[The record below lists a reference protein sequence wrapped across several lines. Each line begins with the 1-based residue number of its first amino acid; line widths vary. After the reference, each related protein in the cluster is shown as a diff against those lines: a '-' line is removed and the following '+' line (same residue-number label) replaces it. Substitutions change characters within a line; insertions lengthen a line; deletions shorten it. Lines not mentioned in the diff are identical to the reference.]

1 MNSRPQYVDMPVPDS
16 RAESE
21 ARARQLQLTKP
32 PGSLGRLEEL
42 ACWFAAR
49 MRNPIPEIS
58 HSEIFVFA
66 ADHGVASQGVSAF
79 PQSVT
84 GQMVAN
90 FAGGGAAINVLATL
104 EKCPIEVVDVGVAS
118 DDEPPPSV
126 RREKVRAGTRDLLIE
141 AAMTDEELTAAL
153 DVGARCARE
162 AIQRGAQLL
171 IAGDMGIA
179 NTTAAAC
186 LICAF
191 TDTMPEQVVGRGTGV
206 DDAGLARKREVVT
219 AALAR
224 ARKAI
229 GSHGSPAA
237 STSEAIS
244 TPESPTAGASKAT
257 ATSGAPAASA
267 SETIGTLD
275 MPLAGAIRAGG
286 TSHSPAAGTSKAIG
300 TPDMSAAGAIRAGG
314 TSDSPAAATSKA
326 IGAPDSS
333 SAGTSKAAGTPELP
347 SAGARKM
354 LAHVG
359 GLEIAAMAGF
369 YIEAARSGV
378 PVLLDGYISG
388 AAALAA
394 VRLEPCTVRWMLASH
409 RSAEGG
415 HGYALQA
422 LGLNPLVDL
431 GMRLGEGSGAAL
443 TLPII
448 KAALALHRNMATFTS
463 AGVDGKSP

>member
-1 MNSRPQYVDMPVPDS
+1 MNARPQYIDMPVPDS

-49 MRNPIPEIS
+49 TSNPIPEIS
-58 HSEIFVFA
+58 HCEIFVFA

-90 FAGGGAAINVLATL
+90 FAGGGAAINVLAML
-104 EKCPIEVVDVGVAS
+104 EKCRIEVVDVGVAS

-229 GSHGSPAA
+229 G
-237 STSEAIS
+237 
-244 TPESPTAGASKAT
+244 
-257 ATSGAPAASA
+257 
-267 SETIGTLD
+267 TLD
-275 MPLAGAIRAGG
+275 MPLAGAIGAGG
-286 TSHSPAAGTSKAIG
+286 ISVSPAAGTSKAIG
-300 TPDMSAAGAIRAGG
+300 TPDMSAADAIRAGG
-314 TSDSPAAATSKA
+314 TAHSP
-326 IGAPDSS
+326 
-333 SAGTSKAAGTPELP
+333 SAGTGKAAAAGTPELP

-422 LGLNPLVDL
+422 LGLSPLVDL

-448 KAALALHRNMATFTS
+448 KAALALHRNMATFAS

>member
-1 MNSRPQYVDMPVPDS
+1 
-16 RAESE
+16 
-21 ARARQLQLTKP
+21 
-32 PGSLGRLEEL
+32 
-42 ACWFAAR
+42 
-49 MRNPIPEIS
+49 
-58 HSEIFVFA
+58 
-66 ADHGVASQGVSAF
+66 
-79 PQSVT
+79 
-84 GQMVAN
+84 
-90 FAGGGAAINVLATL
+90 
-104 EKCPIEVVDVGVAS
+104 VAS

-126 RREKVRAGTRDLLIE
+126 RKEKVRAGTRDLLIE

-237 STSEAIS
+237 DANEATG
-244 TPESPTAGASKAT
+244 TPASPAASASKAT
-257 ATSGAPAASA
+257 ATSG
-267 SETIGTLD
+267 
-275 MPLAGAIRAGG
+275 
-286 TSHSPAAGTSKAIG
+286 SP
-300 TPDMSAAGAIRAGG
+300 
-314 TSDSPAAATSKA
+314 
-326 IGAPDSS
+326 
-333 SAGTSKAAGTPELP
+333 SAGTGKAAGTPELP

-422 LGLNPLVDL
+422 LGLSPLVDL

-448 KAALALHRNMATFTS
+448 KAALALHRNMATFAS